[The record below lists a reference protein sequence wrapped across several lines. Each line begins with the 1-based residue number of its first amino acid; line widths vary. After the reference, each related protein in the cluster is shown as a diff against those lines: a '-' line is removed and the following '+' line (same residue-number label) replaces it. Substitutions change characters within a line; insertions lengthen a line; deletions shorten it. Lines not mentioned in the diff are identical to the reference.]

1 MLLKDISFNTP
12 EENLL
17 YDDVLL
23 RLAEEGKMDEVLRFW
38 ESEETFIVLGRISRL
53 EEDVKI
59 EAAIRDGIP
68 ILRRSSGGGTVLQGR
83 GCLNYSLIL
92 SKEWCPALEDLRK
105 SYQMIL
111 DKVIIALGGTGID
124 AVFQPLCDVA
134 LRGQEKKI
142 SGNAQKRGRKFILH
156 HGTILCRFDLETIE
170 KYLAVPK
177 SVPPYRRGR
186 PHREFVANTLRRP
199 KDMKNALV
207 RAFGAA
213 GNVTAVTQ
221 EEKACLSRFL
231 VSRPP
236 AVDIR
241 LPSAVL
247 Q

>member
-1 MLLKDISFNTP
+1 MILKDISFNTP
-12 EENLL
+12 EENIL

-23 RLAEEGKMDEVLRFW
+23 RLAEEGKTDEVLRFW

-59 EAAIRDGIP
+59 EAALRDGIP

-92 SKEWCPALEDLRK
+92 SKERSPALEDLRK

-111 DKVIIALGGTGID
+111 DKVIAALSMTGVE

-134 LRGQEKKI
+134 LRGQERKI

-170 KYLAVPK
+170 KYLTIPK
-177 SVPPYRRGR
+177 SVPSYRRGR
-186 PHREFVANTLRRP
+186 PHAEFVANTFLAP
-199 KDMKNALV
+199 AAVKNALAEV
-207 RAFGAA
+207 FGASGA
-213 GNVTAVTQ
+213 RAVTQ
-221 EEKACLSRFL
+221 EEKDYLSRFL
-231 VSRPP
+231 ASRSP
-236 AVDIR
+236 AVDIG
-241 LPSAVL
+241 LFAAAF